1 MKLPEPESIRLR
13 LSNAPKVNEPGKRV
27 LGFVIDADE
36 ITSLGYFS
44 PTLEQYCVLL
54 LQSRGYTVKKKKVND
69 RLTMESK
76 HEA

>member
-1 MKLPEPESIRLR
+1 MKLKEPESISLR
-13 LSNAPKVNEPGKRV
+13 LSNAPKTNEPGKRV
-27 LGFVIDADE
+27 LGFVVDADE
-36 ITSLGYFS
+36 LPSLGYFS